1 LSRYA
6 AFAVV
11 SGVEPDKAEV
21 ARAKIAAEL
30 PIFAPAQEEAILR
43 EAGFSDVSLF
53 YVGFA
58 FRGWV
63 AYAKHP

>member
-1 LSRYA
+1 VPSPIFLRGPRTFHWS
-6 AFAVV
+6 
-11 SGVEPDKAEV
+11 
-21 ARAKIAAEL
+21 IAAEL

-43 EAGFSDVSLF
+43 EAGFWDVSLF

-58 FRGWV
+58 FRGRV